1 MNPWVI
7 SALSFASGVIFSA
20 GILFARIMRISK
32 DLNGLGGRSGRFE
45 KNVLLTLMVIFDKRE
60 DRELLA
66 RMLRQL

>member
-32 DLNGLGGRSGRFE
+32 DVNGLGGRSGRFE
-45 KNVLLTLMVIFDKRE
+45 RNLVLTLMVLTEKRE
-60 DRELLA
+60 DRQFLA
-66 RMLRQL
+66 EMLRQQ

>member
-32 DLNGLGGRSGRFE
+32 DVNGLGGRSGRFE
-45 KNVLLTLMVIFDKRE
+45 KNFTLAMMVIHEKRE

-66 RMLRQL
+66 NVLRQQ

>member
-32 DLNGLGGRSGRFE
+32 DVNGLGGRSGRFE
-45 KNVLLTLMVIFDKRE
+45 RNMVLTLMVISEKRD

-66 RMLRQL
+66 KMLRQT

>member
-1 MNPWVI
+1 MNPWII

-32 DLNGLGGRSGRFE
+32 DVNGLGGRSGRFE
-45 KNVLLTLMVIFDKRE
+45 RNMVLTLMVIHERRD

-66 RMLRQL
+66 KMLRQL

>member
-32 DLNGLGGRSGRFE
+32 DVNGLGGRSGRFE
-45 KNVLLTLMVIFDKRE
+45 RNVLLTMMVVMEKRE
-60 DRELLA
+60 DRRLLA
-66 RMLRQL
+66 EMLRQQ

>member
-1 MNPWVI
+1 MNPWII

-32 DLNGLGGRSGRFE
+32 DVNGLGGRSGRFE
-45 KNVLLTLMVIFDKRE
+45 RNIVLTLMVIHERRD

-66 RMLRQL
+66 KMLRQL